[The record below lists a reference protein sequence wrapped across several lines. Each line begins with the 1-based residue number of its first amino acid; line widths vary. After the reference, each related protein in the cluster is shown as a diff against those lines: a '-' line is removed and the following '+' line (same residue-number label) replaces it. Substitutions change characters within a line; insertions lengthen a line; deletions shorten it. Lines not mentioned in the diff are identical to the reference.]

1 MQQRKLLFFSGKG
14 GIIMEIMD
22 LLPYAM
28 AVFTGIGSW
37 IGSYFMSTKKSKQ
50 DLKSLSESNKHE
62 IEKLMKQHE
71 VDINSLKEKHEL
83 KMDKVNVEHKHR
95 LEIMEKENQ
104 NHILQKQQEQKAS
117 EQSMLMQGVAGE
129 LGSMLSG
136 AFNTPEMQSRLQ
148 QELMKSM
155 VKK

>member
-1 MQQRKLLFFSGKG
+1 
-14 GIIMEIMD
+14 MEIMD

-28 AVFTGIGSW
+28 AVLTGIGSW
-37 IGSYFMSTKKSKQ
+37 VGSYFMSTKKSKQ

-83 KMDKVNVEHKHR
+83 EMDKANIEHKHK

-104 NHILQKQQEQKAS
+104 NLILQKQQEQKAT
-117 EQSMLMQGVAGE
+117 EQSMLMQGMAGG
-129 LGSMLSG
+129 LGPMLTG
-136 AFNTPEMQSRLQ
+136 LLNTPEMQNQLQ

-155 VKK
+155 GKSNSRS